1 MAEHCLHQVI
11 RFATQLEKKIVP
23 PELKAIREAQMAF
36 NWGRA
41 AELLKMGKWA
51 WTLLECCIQLRSRPH
66 NAE

>member
-36 NWGRA
+36 NWAVRLGA
-41 AELLKMGKWA
+41 
-51 WTLLECCIQLRSRPH
+51 SPH
-66 NAE
+66 NTE